1 MDFTSKNCKK
11 GFNTFNNQICRPAP
25 KSERYCYNI
34 KDKLGEYGR
43 KSQINF
49 PIFSKA
55 KKPVLSVFRRKEKPV
70 KKSKSYVDIR
80 YPKPVYSPR
89 FRPKVRKNS
98 EGNKLFTEI
107 NEVKPIHNGIYP
119 KIHISDTETSDLRSE
134 DEEKKP
140 IRAPSF
146 KGKASLWKKVS
157 KNVEDESKKKEEVGI
172 VK

>member
-1 MDFTSKNCKK
+1 MD
-11 GFNTFNNQICRPAP
+11 
-25 KSERYCYNI
+25 
-34 KDKLGEYGR
+34 L
-43 KSQINF
+43 
-49 PIFSKA
+49 
-55 KKPVLSVFRRKEKPV
+55 
-70 KKSKSYVDIR
+70 R

-119 KIHISDTETSDLRSE
+119 KIHISDTETSDLKSE

-172 VK
+172 VKGTNKAFF